1 MGWRGHDDDHDGSA
15 AHGREES
22 IWDCIIIIIIY
33 GYDESSS
40 TTYNEEDEDGRY
52 DLNTSPPSMFFYT
65 KMFCACVLF
74 YALYI

>member
-1 MGWRGHDDDHDGSA
+1 MGWHGHDDDHDDGSA

-22 IWDCIIIIIIY
+22 IRDCIVIVIY

-52 DLNTSPPSMFFYT
+52 DLNTSPPSIFFIV
-65 KMFCACVLF
+65 K
-74 YALYI
+74 